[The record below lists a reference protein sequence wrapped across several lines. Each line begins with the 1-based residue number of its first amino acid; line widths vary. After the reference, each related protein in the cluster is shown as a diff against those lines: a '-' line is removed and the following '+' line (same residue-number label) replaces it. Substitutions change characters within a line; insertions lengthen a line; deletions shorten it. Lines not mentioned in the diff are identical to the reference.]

1 MYRNLGKLKN
11 RIDSLHIEIEKAKED
26 FRELHKDRSTLAKER
41 ELKEA
46 ETDTWKSKC
55 RELQL
60 LKFGREIDLD
70 ELEFSSD
77 RTREHDMEAQL
88 SADREKF
95 EVESKRLLRD
105 VQQSKEQYIKVRD
118 SSASKTQWLNYMSL
132 QRRVYVDYQREHEPA
147 SRAGAANGVE
157 GEDRRRTERSW
168 PERHSR
174 LDRRRL
180 PRDRR
185 AQTDQG
191 VHQISGDRAGSSP
204 GRAEYAQEEGGPH
217 LFLQQRPIADAPQQL
232 CSSRRLGASRNHQ

>member
-1 MYRNLGKLKN
+1 MRRNLGKLKN
-11 RIDSLHIEIEKAKED
+11 RIDSLHLEIEKAKED

-95 EVESKRLLRD
+95 ETESKRLLRD
-105 VQQSKEQYIKVRD
+105 VQQCKEQYIKV
-118 SSASKTQWLNYMSL
+118 SVASELESQLSDGECVFYSCRLRKRIRTSFMSW
-132 QRRVYVDYQREHEPA
+132 R
-147 SRAGAANGVE
+147 G
-157 GEDRRRTERSW
+157 SW
-168 PERHSR
+168 S
-174 LDRRRL
+174 
-180 PRDRR
+180 
-185 AQTDQG
+185 
-191 VHQISGDRAGSSP
+191 
-204 GRAEYAQEEGGPH
+204 
-217 LFLQQRPIADAPQQL
+217 
-232 CSSRRLGASRNHQ
+232 